1 MMLVLVDDIKLNDEA
16 EFLEYIR
23 TELKQKE
30 IKDLNDLSRF
40 LYSTDDEIELI
51 LSDYD
56 EAKNSELASKVMQ
69 IFSDTANVRSN
80 IKLTKM

>member
-69 IFSDTANVRSN
+69 IFSDIANVRSN